1 MHSGLAKLISS
12 LVASGCLFSAVAQE
26 EEQER
31 RHMERRLWLGGRI
44 TIAGNAQVLP
54 GKFTGTSTQP
64 AGSLESEVKWTSGRF
79 GAGPSLELRLLD
91 RISLGLDLLHRGT
104 AYRQEATIKRTGGG
118 EDVRITEKTR
128 AGSWEGS
135 AIARF
140 GVGYQRWGGF
150 RYFAGAGVAVRTLS
164 GIRTT
169 TERQGLGDAN
179 CCDETPV
186 RPAHRNALGF
196 VASAGLRLRDDVGI
210 KIIPEVRYTHWRD
223 RSFDTFPVRSNPN
236 QIEVVIGIV
245 F

>member
-1 MHSGLAKLISS
+1 MRPGPTKLIRS
-12 LVASGCLFSAVAQE
+12 LVALGCLFVALAQE

-54 GKFTGTSTQP
+54 GKFTGTSAQP

-91 RISLGLDLLHRGT
+91 RVSLGLDFLHRGT

-128 AGSWEGS
+128 ASSWEGS

-150 RYFAGAGVAVRTLS
+150 RYFGGAGVAVRTLS

-169 TERQGLGDAN
+169 IERQGLGDEN
-179 CCDETPV
+179 CCDETPI

-196 VASAGLRLRDDVGI
+196 VATAGLRLRDDVGI

-223 RSFDTFPVRSNPN
+223 RSFDAFPVRSNPN